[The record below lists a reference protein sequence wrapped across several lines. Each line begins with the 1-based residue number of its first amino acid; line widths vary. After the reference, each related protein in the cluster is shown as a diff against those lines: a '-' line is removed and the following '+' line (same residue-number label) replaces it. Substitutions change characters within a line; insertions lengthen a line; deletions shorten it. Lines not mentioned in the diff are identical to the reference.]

1 MGRGGRCSAGEDRLD
16 VPSAILAAGGRG
28 ERSGSS
34 FPKQFRLLAGRSLL
48 ARSLDAALA
57 AGCRPCLVA
66 APAHY
71 LDRARAEADHPDVV
85 VVAGG
90 PNRQASVRAAL
101 ELVDSDTVVVHDAA
115 RPLAPVSL
123 FEAVIEALSDADGA
137 VPGVAVD
144 ETLKRVHSGL
154 VEETVAR
161 DCLYRVQTPQAFRT
175 AALKEAHERAERDGF
190 EATDD
195 AQLLERVGYRVRLV
209 DAGAPNPKLTHPH
222 DFELAEMMLRT

>member
-1 MGRGGRCSAGEDRLD
+1 M
-16 VPSAILAAGGRG
+16 
-28 ERSGSS
+28 
-34 FPKQFRLLAGRSLL
+34 
-48 ARSLDAALA
+48 
-57 AGCRPCLVA
+57 
-66 APAHY
+66 
-71 LDRARAEADHPDVV
+71 
-85 VVAGG
+85 
-90 PNRQASVRAAL
+90 RAAL
-101 ELVDSDTVVVHDAA
+101 ELVDSGTVVVHDAA
-115 RPLAPVSL
+115 RPLVPVSL

-144 ETLKRVHSGL
+144 ETLKRVHGGL

-175 AALKEAHERAERDGF
+175 AALKEAHERAEQDGF

-195 AQLLERVGYRVRLV
+195 AQLLERMGYRVHLV